1 MRTLQILLQPGEEGE
16 EMKKCDRALTS
27 LPASLLNK
35 EALKIKPRKTE
46 KGASSVSQSQHYYD
60 GSFPRWQVM
69 RE

>member
-1 MRTLQILLQPGEEGE
+1 
-16 EMKKCDRALTS
+16 MKKSDRALTS
-27 LPASLLNK
+27 RPASLLNK
-35 EALKIKPRKTE
+35 EALKIEPRKTE